1 MKVQLFSHRTSQ
13 SYRQAR
19 RDRYLIGAIAL
30 ITFLTVLISSVLAM
44 TSAASAAE
52 VQNDGLYLRPMG
64 QSEAPFASA
73 PRLAQSVQLDIA
85 AIVARGTVIQL
96 FRNDST
102 DWVEGRYRFPLPDKA
117 AVDRLTIRVNDRVVE
132 GEIRERS
139 SAKKEYD
146 AAKAAG
152 QTAALLDENRPNQF
166 MLSLANIGPGEM
178 ISVTLEF
185 QSTVD
190 RDGDLFEFRMPL
202 VTAPR
207 YIPDM
212 KLSAL
217 EIPQVKAEIDRQMAD
232 AARLGFPIDEQRQSN
247 PTGLQVT
254 LDAGAELATLESP
267 SHDLVVTREGE
278 KYKIGLRL
286 EAEPA
291 DRDIVLR
298 WRTQSND
305 MPGAMLFH
313 ERIGAVDYLLA
324 MIQPPRSDQAKQ
336 LERPRDVTFVIDTSG
351 SMEGESMKAASA
363 ALIQALAAL
372 GPKDRFDVIEFDSS
386 FQRLFGQTEPA
397 TPARIQKAIGFV
409 AGLKADGGTEM
420 MPPLRSALASGHA
433 VEGSTDQTALR
444 QIVFLTD
451 GLVGNEDELFQ
462 MIEANLGNA
471 RLFTVSLGSAPNG
484 WFMRK
489 SAQLGA
495 GETLNI
501 ANVSEA
507 APKMAEFYKRI
518 ETPVAID
525 LDVTADPATRM
536 EVYPDRLP
544 DLYGARALIVP
555 IAMENWG
562 GDLTFTG
569 KMAQD
574 DMAVH
579 LTRADLR
586 PAKGIA
592 KLWARTKVESIED
605 DIRRGA
611 IGPEEGRLAVLD
623 IALPHRLATAY
634 TSFVAVDRPVRRPE
648 SEDLRQRDMPN
659 NLPAGMVMASLA
671 GPAGATGWQG
681 MILIGVGLIAGSIV
695 LLLISRRRGFGARK

>member
-1 MKVQLFSHRTSQ
+1 MKVQVFSHRTSH

-19 RDRYLIGAIAL
+19 RDRILIGAIAL
-30 ITFLTVLISSVLAM
+30 IVFLTVLISSVLAM
-44 TSAASAAE
+44 ASVAQAAE
-52 VQNDGLYLRPMG
+52 AQNDGLYLRPMG
-64 QSEAPFASA
+64 QTEATFTQA
-73 PRLAQSVQLDIA
+73 PRLAQSIQLDIA
-85 AIVARGTVIQL
+85 AVVARGTVIQL
-96 FRNDST
+96 FRNDSQN
-102 DWVEGRYRFPLPDKA
+102 WVEGRYRFPLPDKA

-132 GEIRERS
+132 GEVRERS
-139 SAKKEYD
+139 TAKKEYE
-146 AAKAAG
+146 AAKEAG

-166 MLSLANIGPGEM
+166 MLSLANIGPNEM
-178 ISVTLEF
+178 VSVTLEF
-185 QSTVD
+185 QTTVS

-207 YIPDM
+207 YLPDM
-212 KLSAL
+212 KLSAT
-217 EIPQVKAEIDRQMAD
+217 EHPQIQAEIDRQMAD
-232 AARLGFPIDEQRQSN
+232 AARLGFPIDASRQSN

-267 SHDLVVTREGE
+267 SHDLVVSREGE
-278 KYKIGLRL
+278 KYRIGLRL

-298 WRTQSND
+298 WRTVRD
-305 MPGAMLFH
+305 EMPGAMLFH
-313 ERIGAVDYLLA
+313 ERVGKVDYMLA
-324 MIQPPRSDQAKQ
+324 MVQPPRSDQAKR

-351 SMEGESMKAASA
+351 SMEGDSMKAASA
-363 ALIQALAAL
+363 ALIEALGAL
-372 GPKDRFDVIEFDSS
+372 GPRDRFDVIEFNSS
-386 FQRLFGQTEPA
+386 YRRLFGQSEPA
-397 TPARIQKAIGFV
+397 TPARLQKAIGFV

-420 MPPLRSALASGHA
+420 MPPLRSALSSGDRNQNSSVDA
-433 VEGSTDQTALR
+433 PLR

-525 LDVTADPATRM
+525 LALKADPNTQM
-536 EVYPDRLP
+536 ELYPERLP

-555 IAMENWG
+555 VAMENWDG
-562 GDLTFTG
+562 ELTLTG
-569 KMAQD
+569 KMANK
-574 DMAVH
+574 DMSVH
-579 LTRADLR
+579 LTRADLH

-592 KLWARTKVESIED
+592 KLWAKTKVETIED

-611 IGPEEGRLAVLD
+611 VDLEIGRLAILD
-623 IALPHRLATAY
+623 LAIPHRLATAY
-634 TSFVAVDRPVRRPE
+634 TSFVAVDRPVRRSQE
-648 SEDLRQRDMPN
+648 ETLHQHDMPN
-659 NLPAGMVMASLA
+659 NLPAGMVMASIA
-671 GPAGATGWQG
+671 GPAGATGWQS
-681 MILIGVGLIAGSIV
+681 MVLIGLGLIVTSFG
-695 LLLISRRRGFGARK
+695 LLLFSRRLGAGGRK